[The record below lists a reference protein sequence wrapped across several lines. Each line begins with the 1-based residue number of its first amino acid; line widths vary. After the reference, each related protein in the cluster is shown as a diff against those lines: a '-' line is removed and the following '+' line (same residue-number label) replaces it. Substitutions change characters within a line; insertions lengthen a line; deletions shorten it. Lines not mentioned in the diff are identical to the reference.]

1 MKCKT
6 IDIYLHV
13 NALPPIIYD
22 SEMLTKTSQKKYY
35 IITLDQAK
43 GEREEIERIKG
54 KEEKIKEEKDGERE
68 D

>member
-1 MKCKT
+1 
-6 IDIYLHV
+6 
-13 NALPPIIYD
+13 
-22 SEMLTKTSQKKYY
+22 MLTKTSQKKYY